1 MKVQIFFLLGMV
13 LFSSCKRDIMEE
25 LKSDEWNH
33 ERAILNISF
42 ENQVGAATIL
52 RDEDFNGKVTFM
64 YNESQGHPNELK
76 VRSLELSVGAKSTIG
91 VNEVLRFDDNHE
103 AVLKVISASGKER
116 EWKLNYIPF
125 KDDLVGT
132 WKITTLSVYGGAWPE
147 YGGAATIND
156 MAARSWN
163 WSRDNTGPI
172 AEYDNILT
180 FTLEGVTEDGDAYG
194 KVFNDPGPDKKFGDF
209 IFITDPD
216 GSRTPIDVNSKY
228 RKIPKGEG
236 TWKRNAKQGTI
247 TFSSEEMVS
256 TGRFVGSGTYEMDK
270 YNNKITIPD
279 QAFEFE
285 YQPSFIWL
293 DIYNDRER
301 LVENLKKYWVQVKKV
316 NP

>member
-1 MKVQIFFLLGMV
+1 
-13 LFSSCKRDIMEE
+13 MED
-25 LKSDEWNH
+25 LKSEDWNH
-33 ERAILNISF
+33 ERAILDISF
-42 ENQVGAATIL
+42 ENQVGAATIF

-64 YNESQGHPNELK
+64 YNEAQGHPNELK
-76 VRSLELSVGAKSTIG
+76 IRSLELSVGAKSTVG
-91 VNEVLRFDDNHE
+91 VNEVIHFNDSHE
-103 AVLKVISASGKER
+103 AILKVTSASGKER
-116 EWKLNYIPF
+116 EWKLNYVAF

-132 WKITTLSVYGGAWPE
+132 WEITTLSVYGGAWPE

-163 WSRDNTGPI
+163 WSGDNTGPI
-172 AEYDNILT
+172 AEYDNTLT
-180 FTLEGVTEDGDAYG
+180 FTLEGITEEGDAYG
-194 KVFNDPGPDKKFGDF
+194 KVFNDKGPDNKFGDF

-247 TFSSEEMVS
+247 TFSSDDVVS
-256 TGRFVGSGTYEMDK
+256 TGRFVTSGTYQMDT
-270 YNNKITIPD
+270 YNNKIIIPD

-301 LVENLKKYWVQVKKV
+301 FVENLKKYWIQVRKV